1 MSSTYKKA
9 GVDIDAGNNLVN
21 LIKPLASSTQRVGCA
36 SQLGGFG
43 ALFDL
48 KSCGFK
54 DPILVSSTDGV
65 GTKLKI
71 AIETNQHETIGID
84 LVAMSVNDLLAQGAT
99 PLFFL
104 DYFACSKLDVEIA
117 KTVISGIANG
127 CKQAN
132 CALIGGE
139 TAEMPDMYHG
149 NDYDL
154 AGFAVG
160 AVERDEILPKDT
172 KAKDIILGLASTGV
186 HSNGF
191 SLARYILKQNNLQ
204 FSDIAFDNRNFG
216 EVLLTPTKIYVA
228 SLLQAFKTNKI
239 KALAH
244 ITGGGLE
251 ENLQR
256 VLNKNL
262 KMHINYQ
269 AWSMPEIFQVLQKI
283 GKVEDHEMRRTFNCG
298 IGMALIVEQSGVD
311 EVKKVLEENGEK
323 VYVIGELA

>member
-1 MSSTYKKA
+1 
-9 GVDIDAGNNLVN
+9 
-21 LIKPLASSTQRVGCA
+21 
-36 SQLGGFG
+36 
-43 ALFDL
+43 LFDL

-117 KTVISGIANG
+117 RTVISGIANG

-160 AVERDEILPKDT
+160 AVERNEILPKDT

-204 FSDIAFDNRNFG
+204 FSDIAFDNKNFG

-323 VYVIGELA
+323 VYVIGELV